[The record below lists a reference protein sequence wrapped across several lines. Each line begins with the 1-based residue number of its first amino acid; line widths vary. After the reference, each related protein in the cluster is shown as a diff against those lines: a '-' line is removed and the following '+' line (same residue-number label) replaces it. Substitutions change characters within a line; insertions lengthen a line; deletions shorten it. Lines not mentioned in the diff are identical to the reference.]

1 MKKETA
7 GKNIKVG
14 AMVVTG
20 IVLLVVALYF
30 IGEQKNIFGDTFH
43 LKARFKDVNGLLPG
57 NNVRYSGID
66 VGTVKEVK
74 FMNDSMVEVTMIIEQ
89 DVMPYIKKN
98 AVALIGTDGM
108 MGNKLVN
115 INSAGPAPGVTDGDV
130 ITSREPVNMDEST
143 RTLMV
148 TNENIKAIT
157 TDLRSMTNKLDS
169 SAMWSVL
176 SDTTVAESV
185 KEGAYHFNENMKA
198 LKSNFLLKGYF
209 KDKEKER
216 EKAQKKRDRGK

>member
-1 MKKETA
+1 MKEAA

-20 IVLLVVALYF
+20 IILLVVALYF
-30 IGEQKNIFGDTFH
+30 IGEQKNIFGDTFR

-74 FMNDSMVEVTMIIEQ
+74 FMNDSLVEVTMIIEQ

-98 AVALIGTDGM
+98 AIALIGTDGM

-115 INSAGPAPGVTDGDV
+115 INSAGNSSPGVTDGDV
-130 ITSREPVNMDEST
+130 IASREPVNMDEST

-169 SAMWSVL
+169 SALWSVL
-176 SDTTVAESV
+176 SDTMVAESV
-185 KEGAYHFNENMKA
+185 KEGATHFNENMKA
-198 LKSNFLLKGYF
+198 MKSNFLLKGYF
-209 KDKEKER
+209 KNKEKER
-216 EKAQKKRDRGK
+216 EKRERKND

>member
-1 MKKETA
+1 MKEAA

-20 IVLLVVALYF
+20 IILLVVALYF
-30 IGEQKNIFGDTFH
+30 IGEQKNIFGDTFR
-43 LKARFKDVNGLLPG
+43 LKAHFKDVNGLLPG

-74 FMNDSMVEVTMIIEQ
+74 FLNDSMVEVTMIIEQ
-89 DVMPYIKKN
+89 DVRPYIKKN

-115 INSAGPAPGVTDGDV
+115 INSAGNSSPGVADGDV
-130 ITSREPVNMDEST
+130 IASREPVNMDEST

-185 KEGAYHFNENMKA
+185 KEGAMHFNENMKA
-198 LKSNFLLKGYF
+198 MKSNFLLKGYF

-216 EKAQKKRDRGK
+216 EKEQKKRERKK

>member
-1 MKKETA
+1 MKETA

-20 IVLLVVALYF
+20 IILLVVALYF
-30 IGEQKNIFGDTFH
+30 IGEQKNIFGDTFR

-89 DVMPYIKKN
+89 DVRPYIKKN

-115 INSAGPAPGVTDGDV
+115 INSAGPAPGVADGDV
-130 ITSREPVNMDEST
+130 IASREPVNMDEST

-176 SDTTVAESV
+176 SDTAVAENV
-185 KEGAYHFNENMKA
+185 KEGTLHFNENMKA
-198 LKSNFLLKGYF
+198 LKNNFLLRGYF
-209 KDKEKER
+209 KDKEKDKEEKKR
-216 EKAQKKRDRGK
+216 EKKKD